1 MKKISLFLVL
11 VFICLSA
18 SDKQEQKSVMDL
30 LTSKEWN
37 MQGMNDKTYSVKYT
51 RTEKYAYFN
60 GQLLGIQDYYLSDT
74 IDGAFNPKKIGLA
87 KNGKYIICKI
97 IGKESFS
104 EMLMVA
110 FRRKILIESVHSFF
124 QPARS
129 ATVPVSFSFS
139 GLGALNV

>member
-18 SDKQEQKSVMDL
+18 SDKQEQKSVMDI

-37 MQGMNDKTYSVKYT
+37 MQGMSDKTFSEKYT

-87 KNGKYIICKI
+87 KNGKYIISKTKDASISTFEIYEI
-97 IGKESFS
+97 ISISNDFLEI
-104 EMLMVA
+104 
-110 FRRKILIESVHSFF
+110 RYIEHTHTLKFK
-124 QPARS
+124 
-129 ATVPVSFSFS
+129 
-139 GLGALNV
+139 

>member
-18 SDKQEQKSVMDL
+18 SDKQEQKSVMDIL
-30 LTSKEWN
+30 ISKEWN
-37 MQGMNDKTYSVKYT
+37 MQGMSDKTFSEKYT

-87 KNGKYIICKI
+87 TNGKYIISKTKDSSISTFEIYEI
-97 IGKESFS
+97 ISISNDFLEI
-104 EMLMVA
+104 
-110 FRRKILIESVHSFF
+110 RYIEHTHTLKFK
-124 QPARS
+124 
-129 ATVPVSFSFS
+129 
-139 GLGALNV
+139 

>member
-18 SDKQEQKSVMDL
+18 SDKQEQKSVMDI

-37 MQGMNDKTYSVKYT
+37 MQGMSDKTFS
-51 RTEKYAYFN
+51 EKYAYFN

-87 KNGKYIICKI
+87 KNGKYIISKTKDASISTFEIYEI
-97 IGKESFS
+97 ISISNDFLEI
-104 EMLMVA
+104 
-110 FRRKILIESVHSFF
+110 RYIEHTHTLKFK
-124 QPARS
+124 
-129 ATVPVSFSFS
+129 
-139 GLGALNV
+139 

>member
-30 LTSKEWN
+30 LTRKEWN
-37 MQGMNDKTYSVKYT
+37 MQGMSDKTYSVKYT

-87 KNGKYIICKI
+87 KNGKYIICKTKDASI
-97 IGKESFS
+97 STF
-104 EMLMVA
+104 
-110 FRRKILIESVHSFF
+110 SVHEIISISNDFLEIRYIEHTHTLKF
-124 QPARS
+124 K
-129 ATVPVSFSFS
+129 
-139 GLGALNV
+139 

>member
-18 SDKQEQKSVMDL
+18 SDKQEQKSVMDI

-37 MQGMNDKTYSVKYT
+37 MQGMSDKTFSEKYT

-87 KNGKYIICKI
+87 KNGKYIISKTKDSSISTFEIYEI
-97 IGKESFS
+97 ISISNDFLEI
-104 EMLMVA
+104 
-110 FRRKILIESVHSFF
+110 RYIEHTHTLKFK
-124 QPARS
+124 
-129 ATVPVSFSFS
+129 
-139 GLGALNV
+139 